1 MGTDDLTEYI
11 RKYKLTLPNQVARI
25 LKHQDKVDFH
35 ELVTSRNKHRVSN
48 DGIELLEKMLVY
60 DKNKRIT
67 PGDAMKHSFFDPIR
81 HFISLGNSAK

>member
-35 ELVTSRNKHRVSN
+35 DLVTSRNKHRVSD
-48 DGIELLEKMLVY
+48 DGIDLLE
-60 DKNKRIT
+60 
-67 PGDAMKHSFFDPIR
+67 
-81 HFISLGNSAK
+81 